1 LACAGAVL
9 LIGGWIAVLWATA
22 PRVLRPP
29 SAVIAVGR
37 PAPPPETKK
46 PLAAFARPFDRTDK
60 RPRVALI
67 LSNETDRSAA
77 DMTAALKLPGGITL
91 ALTPYT
97 SDLSDWAARA
107 RQAGHEILIG
117 LPMEP
122 LDPTVYD
129 PGPLALLASAD
140 EAANRERLDQILRL
154 AVGYVGVMPLGGG
167 RLLTDAEKLR
177 PVLAEID
184 RRGLLFV
191 DVGGSAR
198 DAVAQAAGD
207 LPRVKLDQFIEA
219 DTREAL
225 ERRLDELE
233 GAAKRGGAALGLVA
247 MSPAAIEKI
256 GAWTEGLERRG
267 IALAPVTAM
276 LPR

>member
-1 LACAGAVL
+1 VL
-9 LIGGWIAVLWATA
+9 LIGGWVAVLAMTA
-22 PRVLRPP
+22 PRTLRPP

-37 PAPPPETKK
+37 PAPPPEVKK
-46 PLAAFARPFDRTDK
+46 PLQAFAQPFDRADK

-67 LSNETDRSAA
+67 LSNETDRSAP

-97 SDLSDWAARA
+97 PDLSDWIARA
-107 RQAGHEILIG
+107 RQGGHEILLG

-140 EAANRERLDQILRL
+140 AAANRERLDKVLRL
-154 AVGYVGVMPLGGG
+154 ANGYVGVLPLGGG

-177 PVLAEID
+177 PVLTEID

-191 DVGGSAR
+191 DIGGSAH
-198 DAVAQAAGD
+198 DAVAEAAGN
-207 LPRVKLDQFIEA
+207 LPRIKLDQFIEA
-219 DTREAL
+219 DTRDAL

-233 GAAKRGGAALGLVA
+233 GAAKRGGAAVGLVNA
-247 MSPAAIEKI
+247 SPAAIEKI
-256 GAWTEGLERRG
+256 DAWAEELERHG
-267 IALAPVTAM
+267 IALAPVSAM